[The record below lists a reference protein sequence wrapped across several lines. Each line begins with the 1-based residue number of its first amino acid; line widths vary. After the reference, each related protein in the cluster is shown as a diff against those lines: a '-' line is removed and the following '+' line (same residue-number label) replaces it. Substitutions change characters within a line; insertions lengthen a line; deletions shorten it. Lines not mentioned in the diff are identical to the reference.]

1 MKFSLTDLTLDE
13 LHTIMNALT
22 GTSAPVP
29 YSEITEQIHASM
41 NSGKRNRTRKPKR
54 FETSEDEPM
63 TSEDEPMTSEDEPM
77 TSEAPQLTRDEL
89 FKAVVAKVMRGDMS
103 LPDMLAILRTEN
115 IMSLNEIPDE
125 PGIIRALTGKLL

>member
-54 FETSEDEPM
+54 FE
-63 TSEDEPMTSEDEPM
+63 TSEDEPM